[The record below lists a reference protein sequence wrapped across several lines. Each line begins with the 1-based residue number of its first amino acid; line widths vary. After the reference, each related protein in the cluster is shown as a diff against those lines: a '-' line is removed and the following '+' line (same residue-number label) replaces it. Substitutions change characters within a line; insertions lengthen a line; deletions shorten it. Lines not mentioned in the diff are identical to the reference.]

1 MPSRDP
7 TLALEVYLNKGA
19 HIPHVWGE
27 IVGNDIPDF

>member
-7 TLALEVYLNKGA
+7 TLEVYLNKGA
-19 HIPHVWGE
+19 HIPHVCGE